1 MTGIWQGVLI
11 EWYDGSIPCL
21 FFKQSRKFNC
31 RFGAKQTGEDR
42 ILVVSQNEG
51 IRFVK
56 REKNNRVEFSHGRTI
71 EMLDSHHAAW

>member
-1 MTGIWQGVLI
+1 MGVFPVYSLSNQ
-11 EWYDGSIPCL
+11 ESLTADLG
-21 FFKQSRKFNC
+21 QSKLEKIGYLWF
-31 RFGAKQTGEDR
+31 
-42 ILVVSQNEG
+42 LQNEG